1 MKNNNFKSV
10 TNILDDQNK
19 GKHFYNHMDFQDT
32 QNRIDQDIIPKVE
45 IVDLPKRYFDKLI
58 KFIKGEKC

>member
-1 MKNNNFKSV
+1 MKNNNYKSV

-19 GKHFYNHMDFQDT
+19 GKHFYGHMDFEDT

-58 KFIKGEKC
+58 KFIKRK